1 MKTKKY
7 IVCSLLLAGM
17 ISSCSDTWDE
27 HYNASESV
35 VENTSITSVNE
46 SLTNYLAKE
55 PALDAAYQL
64 FKETGMI
71 DKLQE
76 KEQLYTILA
85 VDGKGLKSIREASND
100 DIYTAQTY
108 ISDVSLSPSNIT
120 EGQRILMWSGKYL
133 EVKKSEDET
142 IRFNNATVTKIVKLN
157 NGYLYILDEAIVAPR
172 NMYEMI
178 ESLDDEYSIFR
189 DMVISRNVLTFDKEH
204 SVQTGVDQTGN
215 SVYDSVFTVKAPYFE
230 NKGFNIMSENVT
242 ATMLIPSND
251 LINSAINTAKAKL
264 KDWGLEREDS
274 VLQNWIL
281 QSMFYD
287 KKLTKEDFEAT
298 EDLKSVF
305 GTQWRTTV
313 QEVDLNNPISM
324 SNGTAYHVTKM
335 KIPTNVLIFRLK
347 DYYRWYEYLTDTEK
361 DTYYVTENLSYE
373 KIRQSGLMT
382 GLGWTQAGTD
392 KYGNYLFPEISF
404 YYTLSYKL
412 TDLDT
417 KSYDIKFTPFKYV
430 QTSSTEHTTV
440 AYKVPPGEYNLC
452 LGFEQNKDSKLGEM
466 DIYFNGEL
474 VTHLASSALTGSNY
488 HYDRA
493 GQGYPEGYDTAKAK
507 AAGWSKSGNYDRDG
521 TRVGNIVITGNEA
534 QTVELRFVGS
544 GSKLEY
550 CWLHHW
556 CLKPTSN
563 CY

>member
-7 IVCSLLLAGM
+7 IVCSLLLTGM
-17 ISSCSDTWDE
+17 ISSCSDTWDD
-27 HYNASESV
+27 HYKAEESV

-55 PALDAAYQL
+55 PTLSATYQL

-85 VDGKGLKSIREASND
+85 VDGKELKSTREASND

-120 EGQRILMWSGKYL
+120 AGQRILMWSGKYL

-142 IRFNNATVTKIVKLN
+142 IQFNNATVTKIVKLN
-157 NGYLYILDEAIVAPR
+157 NGYLYILNEAVVAPR

-204 SVQTGVDQTGN
+204 SVQIGVDQTGN

-230 NKGFNIMSENVT
+230 NQGFNIMSENVT

-251 LINSAINTAKAKL
+251 LINTAINTAKANL
-264 KDWGLEREDS
+264 RDWGLEREDS

-287 KKLTKEDFEAT
+287 KKLTKEDFETT

-347 DYYRWYEYLTDTEK
+347 DYYRWYEYLSDTEK

-373 KIRQSGLMT
+373 KIRQSGLMS

-392 KYGNYLFPEISF
+392 KYGNYLFPEISY

-412 TDLDT
+412 TDPNT

-452 LGFEQNKDSKLGEM
+452 LGFEQNKDGKLGEM
-466 DIYFNGEL
+466 DVYFNGKL
-474 VTHLASSALTGSNY
+474 ITHLAASALTGSNY

-493 GQGYPEGYDTAKAK
+493 GQGYPEGFDTNKAK
-507 AAGWSKSGNYDRDG
+507 AAGWSKAANYDRDG
-521 TRVGNIVITGNEA
+521 TRVGNIVIEGDKA

>member
-85 VDGKGLKSIREASND
+85 VDGKGLKSTREASND